1 MLASIYPALFM
12 YVCLVLVVL
21 LILAVKL
28 EIILKQLIGQVR
40 RACGAVVNPLTAG
53 ADIFGFLFFIST
65 LSTTF

>member
-1 MLASIYPALFM
+1 M

-53 ADIFGFLFFIST
+53 VAYIRVLFFY
-65 LSTTF
+65 